1 MFEDRTRLKAALE
14 TAGVVDTH
22 YHVGPELVT
31 RRYDVKSLADVAAP
45 FGAMLVLKNHTYPT
59 TPLASLARKQFGAQF
74 YGGVVLNHY
83 VGGLNPAAVTGA
95 MSGNRT
101 DVQYDGVDSS
111 PVVVWMP
118 TVHSAAEMA
127 SSGENFGQ
135 VWLRCC
141 ARSPATDDD
150 PVFKDPVMAF
160 DDNLTPTKALI
171 RVVEAIAANGC
182 VLATGHLSAR
192 EILRLVPMALEM
204 GVRRIILTHPHYPVV
219 GLTDENLAQLC
230 KHPEVFAEHCF
241 AVHTDSGVALKA
253 FVESIRHTGPDQV
266 LLSTDFGQIGND
278 PFPDGTLRYA
288 AALCDELRDFVSEE
302 DFIAMFSRNGKRA
315 LGLK

>member
-1 MFEDRTRLKAALE
+1 MFEDQTRLKAALE

-45 FGAMLVLKNHTYPT
+45 FGATLVLKNHTYPT

-83 VGGLNPAAVTGA
+83 VGGLNAAAITGA

-101 DVQYDGVDSS
+101 DVQDEGFDPS
-111 PVVVWMP
+111 PVFVWMP

-127 SSGENFGQ
+127 NLGSNFGQ

-141 ARSPATDDD
+141 ARSLEAEDRQQFRA
-150 PVFKDPVMAF
+150 PVVAF
-160 DDNLTPTKALI
+160 DDDLKPTKALTE
-171 RVVEAIAANGC
+171 VVEAIAANGC

-192 EILRLVPMALEM
+192 EILRLVPMALEA
-204 GVRRIILTHPHYPVV
+204 GVKKIILTHPHYPVV
-219 GLTDENLAQLC
+219 GLTDENLTQLC

-241 AVHTDSGVALKA
+241 AVHTDSGVALGA
-253 FVESIRHTGPDQV
+253 FAESIRHTGPEQV

-288 AALCDELRDFVSEE
+288 AALCDELGGFVSEE
-302 DFIAMFSRNGKRA
+302 DFIAMFGRNGRRA
-315 LGLK
+315 LGLQ